1 MLTPRANSPKN
12 LFNVVQSKFL
22 VDQPP
27 APGLSIELP
36 SSSVDSKRTKAT
48 ERYAGSFR
56 SKVFQTFENP
66 DYREG
71 PWPAQTAKTISV
83 IVMATILVSTLAF
96 ILESEACTPSS
107 WLSANP
113 ALEVLLVIEVFSVTV
128 FSIEYISRLLCCP
141 KLCAF
146 FWTPLNIVDLLA
158 ILPFF
163 LGVILSKGELDPYEC
178 RDDYDKDGNWLNAT
192 EMLLAEEEDDSGV
205 PNLGF
210 LRVVRLVRIFRVF
223 KFGRYSLGLQMF
235 VGCLKTST
243 QSLGIIAVMLV
254 IASTVF
260 GAIINIFEATT
271 SSYSDI
277 TGDIGEYLGANGR
290 DAETHDMCF
299 GTIIRGYWWAFVTM
313 TTVGYGD
320 CYPVTPVGKMVTGV
334 TMIFGILSLAL
345 PITVIGSNFAK
356 MTEVFAE
363 EAAELGAAD
372 LDGTGLIDE
381 FELRTFIAQKRK
393 ENQLTPGVDTN
404 VARLMKRFDKDDKGH
419 LNPEEF
425 ARLQDEIVSP
435 QDKAM
440 GTLEQVRAHTRT
452 HAHTHT
458 RTHAHTHTFARAARP
473 QPELQAAARTQR
485 EGTPARTPATT
496 TTTITAAATTAAAT
510 TQRPGRSTV
519 RARALCLSPSCSQ
532 VGISVA
538 LQEEIS
544 RQTAASLQ
552 AIRKD
557 LDSCVLSQGQR
568 LAGIEASLLQLGQRM
583 EAIAGGDRA
592 PIGAVGRMIQEP
604 PAV

>member
-128 FSIEYISRLLCCP
+128 FSIEYISRLLCSP
-141 KLCAF
+141 KICAF

-192 EMLLAEEEDDSGV
+192 EIQLAVEEDSGV

-235 VGCLKTST
+235 VGCLKSST
-243 QSLGIIAVMLV
+243 QPLGIIAIMLV

-356 MTEVFAE
+356 MVEVFAE

-372 LDGTGLIDE
+372 LDGTGVIDE
-381 FELRTFIAQKRK
+381 FELRTFIAQKKK
-393 ENQLTPGVDTN
+393 ENQLAPGVDTN
-404 VARLMKRFDKDDKGH
+404 VARLMERFDESDKGH
-419 LNPEEF
+419 LNPKEF
-425 ARLQDEIVSP
+425 ALLQEEIISP

-440 GTLEQVRAHTRT
+440 GTLEQV
-452 HAHTHT
+452 
-458 RTHAHTHTFARAARP
+458 
-473 QPELQAAARTQR
+473 
-485 EGTPARTPATT
+485 
-496 TTTITAAATTAAAT
+496 
-510 TQRPGRSTV
+510 
-519 RARALCLSPSCSQ
+519 
-532 VGISVA
+532 GISVA
-538 LQEEIS
+538 FQEETS
-544 RQTAASLQ
+544 RQTTASLQ

-557 LDSCVLSQGQR
+557 LDSFVLSQGQR
-568 LAGIEASLLQLGQRM
+568 LAGIEASLLQLSPSLLQLGQRM
-583 EAIAGGDRA
+583 EAIAGGNRA
-592 PIGAVGRMIQEP
+592 PIGAVARELVRTPSHGWHPTRWATLP
-604 PAV
+604 GHLHAHSAASP